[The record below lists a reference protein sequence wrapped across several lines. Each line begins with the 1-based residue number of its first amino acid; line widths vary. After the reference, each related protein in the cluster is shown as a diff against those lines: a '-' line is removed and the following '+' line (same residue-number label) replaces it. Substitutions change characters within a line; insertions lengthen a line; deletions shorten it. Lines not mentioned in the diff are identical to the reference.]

1 MIAILD
7 YNMGN
12 VSSVKNMLKKIGF
25 DAEVVNSPSVLQQ
38 ASKIILPGVGSFDYA
53 VRSLDQLGLTKVIKQ
68 KAAED
73 KTPILG
79 ICLGMQLLT
88 NGSEEGELPGL
99 GLIEGY
105 TRRFSSEIIAK
116 NYKIPHMGWDFIEQ
130 KNDSPLLTG
139 MKEASRFYFVHSYHV
154 VCENEASS
162 IAVANYGYEF
172 TCMIQKNNV
181 YGVQFHPEK
190 SHKYGMGLL
199 KNFAELT

>member
-12 VSSVKNMLKKIGF
+12 VSSVKNMLKKLGF
-25 DAEVVNSPSVLQQ
+25 DAEVVSSPSVLKQ
-38 ASKIILPGVGSFDYA
+38 ASKIIVPGVGSFDYG
-53 VRSLDQLGLTKVIKQ
+53 VHSLDQLGLTEVIKE
-68 KAAED
+68 KAFVE

-105 TRRFSSEIIAK
+105 TQRFSRKIIEK
-116 NYKIPHMGWDFIEQ
+116 NYKIPHMGWNFIEQ
-130 KNDSPLLTG
+130 KNDSRLLDDLDS
-139 MKEASRFYFVHSYHV
+139 ESRFYFVHSYHV
-154 VCENEASS
+154 ICDNDISS

-172 TCMIQKNNV
+172 TCVIQKENV

-190 SHKYGMGLL
+190 SHRYGMQLL
-199 KNFAELT
+199 KNFVELT